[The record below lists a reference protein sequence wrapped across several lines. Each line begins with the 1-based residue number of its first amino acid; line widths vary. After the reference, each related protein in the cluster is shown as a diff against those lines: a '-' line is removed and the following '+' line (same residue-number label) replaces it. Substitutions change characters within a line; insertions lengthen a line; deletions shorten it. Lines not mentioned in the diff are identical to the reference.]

1 MFTVGKSL
9 FTSNRP
15 SYPNN
20 IYVIAS
26 SGSGTASGVSGDET
40 DLIRQLM
47 LSSTMT
53 NLTTYYTNYIN
64 GQFSAVKDPFSVDNE
79 FSKLSFALSKLR
91 KNSKYTTYEMVRKSI
106 VTSLELLQQSL
117 NQYIDR
123 MTATGQLATYKA
135 KADILDS
142 AEKLELYIQG
152 LNDKSEMTV
161 FPQVAVA
168 APLFSLK
175 PEYVAYIQ
183 EHGFPEGGVFDATL
197 LAAILQDIDAGLI

>member
-15 SYPNN
+15 YYPNN
-20 IYVIAS
+20 IYVISS
-26 SGSGTASGVSGDET
+26 SGSGAASGASGDET

-47 LSSTMT
+47 LSSTMM

-64 GQFSAVKDPFSVDNE
+64 GQFSAVATPFNVDNE

-91 KNSKYTTYEMVRKSI
+91 KNSKYTTYEMVRTSI

-123 MTATGQLATYKA
+123 MTATSQLAGYKE

-152 LNDKSEMTV
+152 LNDTSEMSV
-161 FPQVAVA
+161 FPQVTVT
-168 APLFSLK
+168 APLFSMK
-175 PEYVAYIQ
+175 VEYVRYI
-183 EHGFPEGGVFDATL
+183 EEYGFPEGGVFDAEL
-197 LAAILQDIDAGLI
+197 LAVILHNIDSSIV

>member
-1 MFTVGKSL
+1 MFAVGKSL

-15 SYPNN
+15 YYSNN

-26 SGSGTASGVSGDET
+26 SGSGTASGESGDET

-47 LSSTMT
+47 LSSTMQ

-64 GQFSAVKDPFSVDNE
+64 GQFSAVKDPFFVDNE
-79 FSKLSFALSKLR
+79 FSNLSFALSKLR
-91 KNSKYTTYEMVRKSI
+91 INSKYTIYEMVRTSI

-117 NQYIDR
+117 NQYID
-123 MTATGQLATYKA
+123 MLTATGLLATYKA

-142 AEKLELYIQG
+142 VEKLELYIQG
-152 LNDKSEMTV
+152 LNDASEMTV
-161 FPQVAVA
+161 FPQVTVS
-168 APLFSLK
+168 APLFSMK

-183 EHGFPEGGVFDATL
+183 EYGFPEGGVFDGDL
-197 LAAILQDIDAGLI
+197 LAAILQYIDESII